1 LRGGDAVISVE
12 FKGVTKEYHGRPVL
26 KGVDFAIESGTF
38 SVIFGAPGCGKSVIL
53 RLLTG
58 LEKPTSGQVLM
69 RGGDVT
75 SMSPGERNIGY
86 VPQMFA
92 LYPHYKVYDNIAY
105 PLRLMG
111 VPEKEVDGAVQQAA
125 ERLRITPLLKKNPD
139 QLSGGEKQRVA
150 LARGIVKQTDIYV
163 LDDPLT
169 GLDFKLREQ
178 LFDDLRQMQ
187 VALQATF
194 VYTTSDPLET
204 LMLAEDVVVV
214 DAGQVI
220 EMGPAEAVYAQPQ
233 RVRTMELLGFPVA
246 NLFPGQLQAR
256 EGKVWCTTKL
266 FEFPVQMLPAAPPV
280 VGSQEVSVAVRA
292 QDVRLDPEEANGL
305 LTLKAQ
311 VTLKEDLGGE
321 MVVHLSANDTPLV
334 AVVRQDEIYR
344 LTADA
349 VTIGVA
355 PSAVVLYA
363 GDTGQRLGQGAD

>member
-1 LRGGDAVISVE
+1 MISVE

-26 KGVDFAIESGTF
+26 KSVDFAIESGTF

-58 LEKPTSGQVLM
+58 LEKPTAGQVLM
-69 RGGDVT
+69 RGGDV
-75 SMSPGERNIGY
+75 SNMSPGERNIGY

-105 PLRLMG
+105 PLRLIG
-111 VPEKEVDGAVQQAA
+111 VPEKDVDRAVQQAA
-125 ERLRITPLLKKNPD
+125 DRLRITPLLKKSPD

-187 VALQATF
+187 KALQATF

-204 LMLAEDVVVV
+204 LMLAEDVFVV

-220 EMGPAEAVYAQPQ
+220 EMGPAEEVYAEPQ
-233 RVRTMELLGFPVA
+233 QARTMELLGFPVA

-256 EGKVWCTTKL
+256 EGKLWCTTKL

-280 VGSQEVSVAVRA
+280 AGSQEVSVAVRA

-334 AVVRQDEIYR
+334 AVVRQDEIHR

-363 GDTGQRLGQGAD
+363 GDTGQRLGQGAE